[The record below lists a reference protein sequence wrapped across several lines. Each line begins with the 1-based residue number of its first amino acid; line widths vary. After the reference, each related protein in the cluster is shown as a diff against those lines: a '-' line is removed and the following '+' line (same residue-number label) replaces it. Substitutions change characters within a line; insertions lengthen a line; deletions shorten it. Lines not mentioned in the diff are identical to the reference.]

1 MNPNARIQQLIGVY
15 PIVPLHPLCTAF
27 ILMEQY
33 DSLEQAINGDE
44 THEPAIASLQVP
56 GERTAFGQAMTFLK
70 EAQSDL
76 DQAVSK
82 LFARWEHCY
91 AGGYAELVDVSQ
103 QQGRAIEP
111 AVRKKIAS
119 WFK

>member
-1 MNPNARIQQLIGVY
+1 MTPNERIQQLIGVY
-15 PIVPLHPLCTAF
+15 PTFPLHPLCTAF

-33 DSLEQAINGDE
+33 DSLEQALNGDE
-44 THEPAIASLQVP
+44 THVPAMASMDVP

-70 EAQSDL
+70 DAQFNL
-76 DQAVSK
+76 DQAMTK

-111 AVRKKIAS
+111 AVREKIAS
-119 WFK
+119 WYK